1 MGGVSLV
8 GKASG
13 DQPGN
18 RRFVLLDHE
27 GRPTT
32 VGFDLPRVSTILKTV
47 LSAGMGGM
55 AFWGFRLGIASQHPR
70 LAPERI
76 EELYEQAK
84 KGAWNPNR
92 QRDRSGDRGVS
103 AHAYLER
110 LCEQANAEAKGQA
123 DVDLPPVPAPSD
135 GYEEAVL
142 NWFRDRGLLDDPSRV
157 LASELDVWHLRKGYV
172 GRFDALL
179 RTDHQAQV
187 DLEICDLKTHKPSRT
202 MEGQG
207 GPAYETDLLQLAA
220 YEGAIVEMT
229 PPHERPAHLDHCVV
243 LAAEDGSYVEDRR
256 WISPEIFYEI
266 CDVYWALTEVGLNGR
281 G

>member
-1 MGGVSLV
+1 M

-13 DQPGN
+13 EQPGY
-18 RRFVLLDHE
+18 RRFVLVDHE
-27 GRPTT
+27 GKPTP
-32 VGFDLPRVSTILKTV
+32 VGFDLPRVSTILKSV

-84 KGAWNPNR
+84 RGAWNPNR
-92 QRDRSGDRGVS
+92 QRDVSGDRGVS
-103 AHAYLER
+103 AHGYLES
-110 LCEQANAEAKGQA
+110 LCRAAAAEARGQA
-123 DVDLPPVPAPSD
+123 DGVLSTVPAPSN
-135 GYEEAVL
+135 GYEEGVL
-142 NWFRDRGLLDDPSRV
+142 NWFRDRGLVDDPSRV
-157 LASELDVWHLRKGYV
+157 LGSEVDVWHLQRGYV
-172 GRFDALL
+172 GKFDALL

-187 DLEICDLKTHKPSRT
+187 DLEITDLKTHKPARDH
-202 MEGQG
+202 ENVG

-229 PPHERPAHLDHCVV
+229 PPQERPSHLDHCVV
-243 LAAEDGSYVEDRR
+243 LAADDGSYVEDRR
-256 WISPEIFYEI
+256 WISPEIFYEVV
-266 CDVYWALTEVGLNGR
+266 DVYWALTEVGLNGR